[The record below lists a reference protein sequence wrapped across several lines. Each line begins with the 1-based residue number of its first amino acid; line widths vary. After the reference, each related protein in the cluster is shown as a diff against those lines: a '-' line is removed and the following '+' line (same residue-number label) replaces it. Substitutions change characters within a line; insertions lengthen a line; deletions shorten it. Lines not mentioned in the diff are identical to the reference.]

1 MSLSKIQIEKERKI
15 GLLIIGEN
23 NVLRGSKIAEE
34 LRDENLNCDLIIGKD
49 LKKNMIKANKG
60 EYNFV
65 IIIGDNEIKNG
76 KYILKNLQSGEQNDF
91 SADEIKKFFH

>member
-1 MSLSKIQIEKERKI
+1 
-15 GLLIIGEN
+15 
-23 NVLRGSKIAEE
+23 
-34 LRDENLNCDLIIGKD
+34 
-49 LKKNMIKANKG
+49 MIKANKG